1 MRRLFPLP
9 APPVPSGDFPH
20 PADTPRD
27 GNSAS
32 VASALAAEP
41 GAIAGTA
48 TGTDAGALS
57 GAPDSGTAGP
67 ADSTTADSADSRTA
81 GPADFRTAV
90 GADSVPFG
98 AADFADRRWSLS
110 ELADA
115 YAYPRLDA
123 GAGWLRANMVSS
135 LDGAAHH
142 EGRSQPLSS
151 DADMRIFGVLRGLAD
166 AVVVGAETVR
176 KEGYRPARAREAFA
190 ARRAA
195 AGQPPAPVIAVVT
208 ASLDLDFA
216 QPLFTEPLVPTVVVT
231 GAGADEDRVRTARKA
246 GAEVVFAGEGAAV
259 DPSRVVGALAGR
271 GLTRLLT
278 EGGPRLLGQF
288 AGSGALD
295 ELCLSLA
302 PLVVAGDASRIMN
315 APVTT
320 VPETFELASVLEE
333 AGFLFTRYRR
343 S

>member
-1 MRRLFPLP
+1 M
-9 APPVPSGDFPH
+9 
-20 PADTPRD
+20 
-27 GNSAS
+27 
-32 VASALAAEP
+32 
-41 GAIAGTA
+41 
-48 TGTDAGALS
+48 
-57 GAPDSGTAGP
+57 
-67 ADSTTADSADSRTA
+67 
-81 GPADFRTAV
+81 
-90 GADSVPFG
+90 
-98 AADFADRRWSLS
+98 S